1 MTSYLRSLDRRSLL
15 GLATLVV
22 GTVLVVL
29 GLGGTLRGLFE
40 NPDTR
45 TARAVF
51 RSAQQL
57 RAGNPVR
64 IDGVE
69 AGTVK
74 DIALDSDGARAI
86 VTMDMDE
93 SSGDL
98 YSDARATVRWRTVLG
113 GSFYVDLERGTP
125 AAGALKPAG
134 IPIERTKSQVELDE
148 VTSVIEGRARKGLQT
163 LPGEL
168 ATALRDPA
176 DPKRLLKEVAG
187 VSPDATIA
195 LRALRGR
202 VPERD
207 LRALVANTART
218 MEALDRPREELR
230 AVVAGA
236 GATLATTANRR
247 AEIRST
253 ISRAPAVMR
262 NTEVTLQRLTA
273 TLDGVD
279 PLLARL
285 RAPAGEVAATVARL
299 RPTVVEAADLLDR
312 ARPLLRALRPA
323 ASSLQRAAEA
333 GLPLLTGL
341 EPSLD
346 RLDDAILPMLSEKD
360 PATTKSTAVM
370 IGGTFAGLASGAG
383 GQMDALGHFIR
394 FPATAGNSSVYSL
407 PCQSYLANPDKDEL
421 VACQT
426 LEQAMK
432 TYLTYRPLGPTPGT
446 DPGGTRRRSR

>member
-1 MTSYLRSLDRRSLL
+1 MTSYVRSLDRRSLL
-15 GLATLVV
+15 GLATLVI
-22 GTVLVVL
+22 GTLLVVL

-45 TARAVF
+45 TAKAVF
-51 RSAQQL
+51 SSAQQL
-57 RAGNPVR
+57 RAGDPVR

-69 AGTVK
+69 AGAVK
-74 DIALDSDGARAI
+74 DIALDAGADRTT
-86 VTMDMDE
+86 VTMDVDR
-93 SSGDL
+93 SAGDL
-98 YSDARATVRWRTVLG
+98 FSDARATVRWRTVLG

-125 AAGALKPAG
+125 AAGGLKPAG
-134 IPIERTKSQVELDE
+134 IPLERTNTQVELDE
-148 VTSVIEGRARKGLQT
+148 FTSVVKGGARKGLQT

-168 ATALRDPA
+168 ATALRNPA
-176 DPKRLLKEVAG
+176 EPKRLLREVAD
-187 VSPDATIA
+187 VSPDAAVA

-218 MEALDRPREELR
+218 MDVLDRPREELR

-253 ISRAPAVMR
+253 VNRAPAVMR
-262 NTEVTLQRLTA
+262 NTQATLERLTT

-285 RAPAGEVAATVARL
+285 RAPAGQVAATVARL
-299 RPTVVEAADLLDR
+299 RPTVVEAAALLDR

-323 ASSLQRAAEA
+323 ASSLQRAAAA

-341 EPSLD
+341 EPSLA

-360 PATTKSTAVM
+360 PATTKTTAVM

-394 FPATAGNSSVYSL
+394 FPATAGNSSVYS
-407 PCQSYLANPDKDEL
+407 PCQSYLTNPDKKEL

-432 TYLTYRPLGPTPGT
+432 TYLSYRPLGPTPGT